1 MLDLIEAQKAIR
13 GESLDGWLFC
23 NYAHRDSLSDSLL
36 AVPEGHTNSRL
47 WFAFVPPT
55 GQIQVLVHV
64 IEPLILDHLN
74 PSRNLYDSW
83 ETLRAKLASWQGKR
97 VAVLADSGQPS
108 ISTMDGGTLEMIR
121 SAGIIPVSAA
131 VLMQRCFS
139 LMNSKARAS
148 HERTAEQLYQLTHDT
163 WTWIAHRFTSGIPT
177 TEGEVQDYLLDGFD
191 RSGLVT
197 DHPPIVGFGKN
208 SADPHYTPPGTD
220 HSGPRGAL
228 LEPEQVIQLD
238 MWAKEPDGWYADIS
252 WVGFSGALPPANIVE
267 TFKTLCCAR
276 DLVFDRLEQCHGTG
290 QPANGVELD
299 TAVRNYLI
307 EAGHKTALRHRTGHG
322 IDTDCHG
329 SGVNLDSIEFP
340 DHRPILEGSCF
351 SVEPGLYFQSWGLR
365 TEINLYILEGRPVIS
380 GGVPQSEII
389 TISG

>member
-13 GESLDGWLFC
+13 GEGLDGWLFC

-47 WFAFVPPT
+47 WFALVPPE

-64 IEPLILDHLN
+64 IEPSILDHLN
-74 PSRNLYDSW
+74 PSRCLYDSW
-83 ETLRAKLASWQGKR
+83 ETMRAKLAVWQGKHI
-97 VAVLADSGQPS
+97 AVLADSGQPS
-108 ISTMDGGTLEMIR
+108 ISTMDGGTLDLLR

-139 LMNSKARAS
+139 LMDSDSRVS
-148 HERTAEQLYQLTHDT
+148 HERTAKKLYQLTHDT
-163 WTWIAHRFTSGIPT
+163 WDWIADRFTAGIPT

-191 RSGLVT
+191 RSGLIT

-208 SADPHYTPPGTD
+208 SADPHYMPPGKD

-228 LEPEQVIQLD
+228 LEPEQVVQLD
-238 MWAKEPDGWYADIS
+238 MWAKESGGWYADIS
-252 WVGFSGALPPANIVE
+252 WSGFSGAQAPANIIQ
-267 TFKTLCCAR
+267 TFAILCRAR
-276 DLVFDRLEQCHGTG
+276 DLVFETLMQCLGTG
-290 QPANGVELD
+290 LPVTGAELD
-299 TAVRNYLI
+299 AAVRNYLTA
-307 EAGHKTALRHRTGHG
+307 AGYKTALRHRSGHG

-329 SGVNLDSIEFP
+329 SGVNLDSVEFP

-351 SVEPGLYFQSWGLR
+351 SVEPGLYFKSWGLR
-365 TEINLYILEGRPVIS
+365 TEINLYILEGRPVVS
-380 GGVPQSEII
+380 GGIPQSGLL
-389 TISG
+389 TIS